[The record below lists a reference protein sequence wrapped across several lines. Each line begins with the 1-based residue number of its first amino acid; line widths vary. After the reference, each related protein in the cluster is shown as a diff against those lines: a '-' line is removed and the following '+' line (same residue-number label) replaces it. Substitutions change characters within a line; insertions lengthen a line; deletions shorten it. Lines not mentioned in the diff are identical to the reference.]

1 MNDEILERGRFR
13 SGSNELMLV
22 LLAMFGFFWFCLFC
36 AMLLSEPTA
45 GTAILKFAKIV
56 TPQVLLFWLLTIP
69 NRIRINSGRLTLTNE
84 TLSGRTQAVLPSMRQ
99 KFSIPVSQITEAH
112 LVGND
117 LEIRTADGV
126 TMRFSGL
133 DNACEFCAK
142 IRHLNHPEQPH
153 LPPMHRRVPVPALTP
168 VPDRQFMPQSAQM
181 QQPVPAPLPDPVR
194 MPQQVLPYVE
204 IPLETPDTDT
214 ELLMHAEGIFQP
226 QEKEQNHAKTE

>member
-1 MNDEILERGRFR
+1 
-13 SGSNELMLV
+13 
-22 LLAMFGFFWFCLFC
+22 
-36 AMLLSEPTA
+36 
-45 GTAILKFAKIV
+45 
-56 TPQVLLFWLLTIP
+56 
-69 NRIRINSGRLTLTNE
+69 
-84 TLSGRTQAVLPSMRQ
+84 MRK

-117 LEIRTADGV
+117 LEIRTSDDV

-168 VPDRQFMPQSAQM
+168 VPDRKPVQM

-226 QEKEQNHAKTE
+226 QKKEQDYAE